1 MADLGKAYVQI
12 VPTAKGMTG
21 GIKKELEGAGGASG
35 GGFGAAFASMATKI
49 IAAAAIGKTIK
60 ASLDAG
66 GALQQSFGGLDT
78 LYEDAAAGA
87 KKYALAAAQAGISAN
102 TYAEQA
108 VSFGAALKKAYDGDT
123 TKAMEAANTAILDM
137 ADNAAKMG
145 TPIESIQAAY
155 QGFARGQYQLLDNL
169 KIGYGGTKSEME
181 RLLKDAQAVTGVKYD
196 INNLGDVYDAIHVIQ
211 GELNLTGVAA
221 DEAKTT
227 FTGSFNAMKAS
238 ATNLLAAFSLGM
250 DITEPLKA
258 LVENAKNFLLGNLV
272 PMLGNIIKQIPML
285 LGESQSIGRELIQK
299 AVESIK
305 NNAPQLVKSGAD
317 LIVQLI
323 KGMTSNA
330 VLLIQGGAQVIS
342 ALFNAMKEVNWLQ
355 IGSDIV
361 AALKDGIKQAS
372 AALFGD
378 GATLDGVISS
388 INEKLPDIL
397 DKGIEIVTN
406 LVNGIMSAVPFVL
419 ESVGKIILSLAK
431 GLIEA
436 APTIL
441 QKGKDLI
448 TNLLAGISE
457 GLPDIGTKAGE
468 IIGKFGTYLLQNA
481 PQIIQ
486 NGVEL
491 IGSLIAG
498 IVKAIPKIIEA
509 VWNLNKSFI
518 DTIKQMDLKTVGQD
532 ILAGLAQGLLNAWD
546 MLKQAAKELC
556 DKCINAIK
564 EFFGIASPSK
574 KMMDIAKDL
583 VQGLINGIKNMTA
596 SAGAAML
603 SLSKALLEK
612 MDLSGWVEKGR
623 ELGRK
628 IKEGLEQMTD
638 TVGNAASALAEGA
651 KAYIK
656 TGSFTSAGEAIGN
669 ALRDGIN
676 NSAVGV
682 KAAMQN
688 MVDDLKARAQQA
700 QNAAQSAANVSSI
713 LQARLNGSVGT
724 AELYGAAGDEE
735 EILALLERYLPIIA
749 ANGNNFDTI
758 NRQLGWGVS

>member
-12 VPTAKGMTG
+12 VPTAKGMTA
-21 GIKKELEGAGGASG
+21 GIKNELSGAGGASG
-35 GGFGAAFASMATKI
+35 SGFGAAFASMATKI

-87 KKYALAAAQAGISAN
+87 KNYALAAAQAGISAN

-108 VSFGAALKKAYDGDT
+108 VSFGAALKKAYGGDT

-169 KIGYGGTKSEME
+169 KLGYGGTKSEAE
-181 RLLKDAQAVTGVKYD
+181 RLLKDAQAITGVKYD

-211 GELNLTGVAA
+211 DDLHLTGVAA
-221 DEAKTT
+221 EEAKTT
-227 FTGSFNAMKAS
+227 FTGSLGAMKAS

-258 LVENAKNFLLGNLV
+258 LVENAKNFLIGNLV

-285 LGESQSIGRELIQK
+285 LGESQSIGRELVQK
-299 AVESIK
+299 AVDSIK
-305 NNAPQLVKSGAD
+305 QNAPQLVKSGAD

-330 VLLIQGGAQVIS
+330 VLLLQGGAQVIS
-342 ALFNAMKEVNWLQ
+342 ALFSAMKEVNWLQ

-388 INEKLPDIL
+388 INERLPEVL
-397 DKGIEIVTN
+397 DKGIEVITN
-406 LVNGIMSAVPFVL
+406 FVSGIMSAAPSVL
-419 ESVGKIILSLAK
+419 ETAGNVLLSFSRGIIDA
-431 GLIEA
+431 I
-436 APTIL
+436 PTVL
-441 QKGKDLI
+441 EKGKLLI
-448 TNLLAGISE
+448 SNLLSGISE

-468 IIGKFGTYLLQNA
+468 IIGKFGSYLIQNA
-481 PQIIQ
+481 PQILQ
-486 NGVEL
+486 KGVEL
-491 IGSLIAG
+491 LGTLAAG
-498 IVKAIPKIIEA
+498 IIKAIPKVLEA
-509 VWNLNKSFI
+509 LFNLGKAMGEELAKI
-518 DTIKQMDLKTVGQD
+518 DFAEVGKNLLD
-532 ILAGLAQGLLNAWD
+532 GLAKGVGEAWETV
-546 MLKQAAKELC
+546 KAAVKDVC
-556 DKCINAIK
+556 DKVINAFK

-574 KMMDIAKDL
+574 KMMDVAKDL

-603 SLSKALLEK
+603 ALSKALLEK
-612 MDLSGWVEKGR
+612 MDLSGWVEKGK

-688 MVDDLKARAQQA
+688 MVDDLKAKAQQA
-700 QNAAQSAANVSSI
+700 QNAAQSAANVSRI
-713 LQARLNGSVGT
+713 IHAQMNGAVGT